1 MPHVSKAELFLS
13 LCFQAMS
20 ILRKISNAFYWS
32 HRGILLFEG
41 YGRVKYKQAS
51 KDNVYP
57 LGLGQMC
64 VEVDPEPLR
73 WRGHVSEQI
82 FLICIY
88 ISALSLFP
96 VQSTVEFN

>member
-1 MPHVSKAELFLS
+1 MPHVSKAELFLW
-13 LCFQAMS
+13 LCFQALS

-51 KDNVYP
+51 KDKCVSP
-57 LGLGQMC
+57 RLGQMC

-73 WRGHVSEQI
+73 RRGHVSEQI

-88 ISALSLFP
+88 ISAMSLFP
-96 VQSTVEFN
+96 VQSTVELN